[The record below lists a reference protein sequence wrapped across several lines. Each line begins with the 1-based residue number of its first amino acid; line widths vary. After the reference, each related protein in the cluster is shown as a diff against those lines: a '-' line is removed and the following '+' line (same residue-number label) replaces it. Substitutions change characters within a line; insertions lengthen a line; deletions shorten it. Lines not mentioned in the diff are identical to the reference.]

1 MTDLARVAAFVLALA
16 LPLLSGCDSGPPMGD
31 VSGTVTVDGQTPAAG
46 SSINFLPADGK
57 CPSSG
62 CVIENGKYSARVPVG
77 PVKVQVRCPKPIN
90 NSKPKPKGGYQR
102 EGETIME
109 SLPAKY
115 NDSTELTLDVKQG
128 SNEKNWDLKTK

>member
-1 MTDLARVAAFVLALA
+1 MTDLARAFALVLALA
-16 LPLLSGCDSGPPMGD
+16 LPLTSGCDSGPPMGD

-57 CPSSG
+57 SPSAG
-62 CVIENGKYSARVPVG
+62 CVIESGKYSARVPVG
-77 PVKVQVRCPKPIN
+77 PVKVQVRVPKPIN
-90 NSKPKPKGGYQR
+90 KPKPKQKGYQT

-109 SLPAKY
+109 SLPPKY
-115 NDSTELTLDVKQG
+115 NDATELTLDVKQG